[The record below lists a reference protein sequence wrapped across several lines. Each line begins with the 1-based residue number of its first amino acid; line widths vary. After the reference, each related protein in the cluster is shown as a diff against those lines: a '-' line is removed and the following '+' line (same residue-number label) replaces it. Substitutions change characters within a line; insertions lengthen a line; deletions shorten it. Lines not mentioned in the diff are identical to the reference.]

1 MTRKGLDVSHT
12 DVSYRDVS
20 GLKVLNMTDKGN
32 MTKEDMTGPVILKE
46 FYKVKRL
53 KNLIKHKVKNL
64 IEMFR

>member
-12 DVSYRDVS
+12 DVSHTDVS
-20 GLKVLNMTDKGN
+20 GLKALN

-53 KNLIKHKVKNL
+53 KNLIKHKVKSK
-64 IEMFR
+64 IESK

>member
-20 GLKVLNMTDKGN
+20 GLKALN

-46 FYKVKRL
+46 FY
-53 KNLIKHKVKNL
+53 
-64 IEMFR
+64 M